1 MPHGMCLLWQPW
13 LVILWAGSDL
23 LIVTAYFSIP
33 FALLRVLRKRDD
45 IKQRKLVI
53 LFASFIMLCGVTHLL
68 SIVTLWIPIYP
79 FVGMVKLATGIVS
92 ATTAIFL
99 FRLVPTLV
107 SLPSLKTIED
117 ANSRLT
123 AEVAAHEDTLA
134 ALRGARDGLELK
146 IAERTAE
153 LEKVNEKLSVAAR
166 EAIHRS
172 HNLIAVVT
180 SMARQ
185 SSSSHTDV
193 EEFTN
198 VLIGRLSALADATAT
213 VIQRSHNASANL
225 KEVVEKQLSPLMQ
238 TYPDRVHLEGPDL
251 EIDSE
256 AAQQLSLAMHEL
268 ATNAQKH
275 GSLVSDR
282 SRISLSYAIEE
293 RGERDQKRLVLTWK
307 EDTGEDRALPEKDPV
322 KQGFGSRL
330 LTQIIPSMLD
340 GESSHRLIGGQ
351 LIYELDVPLSAVTPN
366 QGRSASEAFVT
377 AIVGGN
383 FRNA

>member
-293 RGERDQKRLVLTWK
+293 RGERDQKRLVLRWK

-377 AIVGGN
+377 AIVDGN

>member
-1 MPHGMCLLWQPW
+1 MCLLWQPW

-23 LIVTAYFSIP
+23 LIVTAYFSTP

-377 AIVGGN
+377 AIVDGN

>member
-377 AIVGGN
+377 AIVDGN